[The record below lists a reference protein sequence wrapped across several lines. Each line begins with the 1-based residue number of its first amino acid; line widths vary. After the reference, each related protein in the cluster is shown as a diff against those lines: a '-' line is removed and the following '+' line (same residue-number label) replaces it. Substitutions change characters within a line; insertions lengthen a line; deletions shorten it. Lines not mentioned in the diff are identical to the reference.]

1 MKQLLTFSIFI
12 LSLVFT
18 PLMAQLETLVL
29 KPGAEGEDTWL
40 NDRDGQRDK
49 NWANGKELV
58 LYNWTFNGR
67 PYRIQLVMR
76 FDLTQLPP
84 DAIIE
89 DAHLSLFNSPNSN
102 EGHQRGHEGRN
113 TDFAIRRIT
122 SAWEENTVTFNT
134 TPQSTRAGEVLVA
147 GHRTNNQDF
156 TNMKVTELVKAMY
169 AGENFG
175 FFLSLTGRDIYNTL
189 IFASSDHP
197 NTDLHPELKITYTVP
212 EEGAR
217 SIGDQ
222 FLLSSPANSH
232 YVLDLTGVPAGELKY
247 NVVNLHGN
255 RFIPPTELPGRAK
268 TELTLNSL
276 PRGTYLLTLTLD
288 GRHYATNKLVVRKQV
303 VLP

>member
-1 MKQLLTFSIFI
+1 MKQLFTTSFFL
-12 LSLVFT
+12 LSLLYT

-40 NDRDGQRDK
+40 NDRDGQRD
-49 NWANGKELV
+49 NNCANGKELV
-58 LYNWTFNGR
+58 LYNWTFDGR
-67 PYRIQLVMR
+67 PYRVQLAMR

-122 SAWEENTVTFNT
+122 TPWEENTVTFNT
-134 TPQSTRAGEVLVA
+134 TPKSTRTGEVLVA

-156 TNMKVTELVKAMY
+156 TDLKVTELVQTMHT
-169 AGENFG
+169 GENFG
-175 FFLSLTGRDIYNTL
+175 FYLSLTGRDIYNTL
-189 IFASSDHP
+189 IFASSDHS
-197 NTDLHPELKITYTVP
+197 NADLHPELKINYSVP
-212 EEGAR
+212 EEGGR
-217 SIGDQ
+217 SIGVQ
-222 FLLSSPANSH
+222 FLTSSPANSH
-232 YVLDLTGVPAGELKY
+232 HVVDLTGIPAGELKY

-255 RFIPPTELPGRAK
+255 RFVPPTVLPGRAK
-268 TELTLNSL
+268 TELTLSSL
-276 PRGTYLLTLTLD
+276 PRGTYLLTLTLN
-288 GRHYATNKLVVRKQV
+288 GQHYATNKFVIRKQV